1 MDRILNFQF
10 SKKAY
15 FVSKGFSLVELLI
28 VITIIGLLSTI
39 VLNSLS
45 TSREKAYDSKIKQQ
59 LNSFRTA
66 AEIYYNNQEPT
77 SYGTAAGCNSGVFN
91 DVNAENGTPAIYLST
106 LPAQVQVTCQSSGP
120 AYAVKALLYS
130 GENHWCVDSRG
141 SSRMIEGTITG
152 PSTFCP

>member
-1 MDRILNFQF
+1 MNNIFNLKFKIF
-10 SKKAY
+10 KST
-15 FVSKGFSLVELLI
+15 KGFSLVELLI

-66 AEIYYNNQEPT
+66 AEIYYSNQEPT
-77 SYGTAAGCNSGVFN
+77 SYGTAAGCNSGLFN
-91 DVNAENGTPAIYLST
+91 DVGAENGTPAIYLST
-106 LPAQVQVTCQSSGP
+106 LPNNAQVTCQSNGP

-141 SSRMIEGTITG
+141 SSRMIEGTISG